1 MLLPSAPWHDAHV
14 ETSFDPAF
22 ASPVESKSGIFISAA
37 NMTVEAMLKLIIKQV
52 FNISFTLWL
61 RTHIICRACSE
72 INDLMKNPFKN
83 TAFLFGVTNAK
94 NLPNDCGIEVLLSGR
109 SNAGKS
115 SALNSLAENKKLARI
130 SKTPGRTTEINFFE
144 VEEGYKLL
152 DLPGYGFAK
161 SGRSRIKDWGS
172 LLGEYFANRKALKG
186 VLIFMD
192 IRHPLKP
199 IDLEMIKLC
208 ESFDTDYVA
217 VLTKSDKVSKNISAK
232 TIQQVSEAI
241 NAKEILAISSLNKT
255 GFEKLR
261 KVLIGFKYE

>member
-1 MLLPSAPWHDAHV
+1 MA
-14 ETSFDPAF
+14 
-22 ASPVESKSGIFISAA
+22 I
-37 NMTVEAMLKLIIKQV
+37 EAMLKPIIIQI

-61 RTHIICRACSE
+61 RTNIICRACSE

-83 TAFLFGVTNAK
+83 TVFLYGVTKAK
-94 NLPNDCGIEVLLSGR
+94 NLPSDDGIEVLLSGR

-130 SKTPGRTTEINFFE
+130 SKTPGRTTEINYFE
-144 VEEGYKLL
+144 VEEGFMLL

-161 SGRSRIKDWGS
+161 SGQSRIKDWGS

-208 ESFDTDYVA
+208 ESFDIDYVA
-217 VLTKSDKVSKNISAK
+217 VLTKSDKVSKNIEAK
-232 TIQQVSEAI
+232 TIHQVFNETNAI
-241 NAKEILAISSLNKT
+241 EIVSISSLNKK
-255 GFEKLR
+255 GFGTLR
-261 KVLIGFKYE
+261 KVLLGFKNE